1 MVHEHSQEH
10 GHVVP
15 YQTFIL
21 VWGVLMGL
29 TVLLVFVSRVNHEL
43 FSVPAML
50 TVTPLKA
57 GLVFYFFMHLKY
69 ERPLLKVMVFVTLAT
84 LVVFIGLLFL
94 DISFR

>member
-1 MVHEHSQEH
+1 MEQA
-10 GHVVP
+10 HVVP
-15 YQTFIL
+15 YRTFIL

-29 TVLLVFVSRVNHEL
+29 TILLVFVSRVNHEL

-69 ERPLLKVMVFVTLAT
+69 ERPLLKIMVFVALAT